1 MFSLPC
7 VKVSVRIALLFRK
20 VNSKSYNENNMYIP
34 IILGTA
40 REGRISE
47 KAALF
52 VKGEIELAGH
62 KTEIID
68 VREYA
73 PQRTQQVTEKTTEY
87 GEKIKKAE
95 ALIIVSP
102 EYNHGYPGEL
112 KMLLD
117 AAYAEYAG
125 KPLGICG
132 VSISPMGGCRM
143 VEQVRLVSVELHMV
157 PIREAVYFSGAATL
171 FNDNG
176 VIKDEAYKAR
186 VKKMLEELVSRVK

>member
-1 MFSLPC
+1 M
-7 VKVSVRIALLFRK
+7 
-20 VNSKSYNENNMYIP
+20 NIP

-40 REGRISE
+40 REGRLSE
-47 KAALF
+47 KAAMF
-52 VKGEIELAGH
+52 VKSEVELAGH

-68 VREYA
+68 VRDYA
-73 PQRTQQVTEKTTEY
+73 PRRTQEQSEKTAEY
-87 GEKIKKAE
+87 RDKINKAE

-117 AAYAEYAG
+117 SAYPEYAG

-143 VEQVRLVSVELHMV
+143 AEQVRLVSVELHMT
-157 PIREAVYFSGAATL
+157 PIREAVYFSSATDL
-171 FNDNG
+171 FDEAG
-176 VIKDEAYKAR
+176 VIKDPAYKDR
-186 VKKMLEELVSRVK
+186 VKKMLEELTQRAK